1 MQLKIPWT
9 KAWLSIPDAHL
20 KLLENKALNFYLQNL
35 IKSIN
40 NLTTRKGTEGV

>member
-9 KAWLSIPDAHL
+9 KAWLSIPDASP
-20 KLLENKALNFYLQNL
+20 KMLENKALNFRLQNL

-40 NLTTRKGTEGV
+40 NLTTRKGT